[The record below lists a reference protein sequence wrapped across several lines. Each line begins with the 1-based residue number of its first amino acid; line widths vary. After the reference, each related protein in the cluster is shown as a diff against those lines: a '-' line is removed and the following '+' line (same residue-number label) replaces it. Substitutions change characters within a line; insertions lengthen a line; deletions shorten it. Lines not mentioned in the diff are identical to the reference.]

1 MDAGHLS
8 QTFYLVCTD
17 LGLGA
22 FVTAAI
28 NEVDVERALGIDGF
42 GEGAIAILGCGVPGP
57 RDWRLDPVFE
67 PFQPGSPRQ

>member
-1 MDAGHLS
+1 MLMDAGHLS

-28 NEVDVERALGIDGF
+28 NGAKIEERLGVDPTRHGAL
-42 GEGAIAILGCGVPGP
+42 AICGCGPAGPAAPGLEPPFGPYP
-57 RDWRLDPVFE
+57 R
-67 PFQPGSPRQ
+67 